1 MKKLSLTKLFL
12 TEQDIR
18 ELIQMYVSS
27 LKRNNRVR
35 EERYK
40 SMIYVRLAD
49 LGFDRPHITTMIND
63 LTDVDTEKDVDK
75 IMSRYRLWGD
85 DYADTFRATESTI
98 TEADDDREEDEDGVE
113 QNIHNFKVIVQIPF
127 TNLKNKDQKLR
138 KLKFDLTILDIKI
151 KKERPIDVA
160 KINPEAADNAAI
172 DYAVMLEL
180 ETEMTRTDL
189 EHELQPDYKILK
201 IKEIAH
207 VSY

>member
-1 MKKLSLTKLFL
+1 MKKLSLTKLLL

-35 EERYK
+35 EDRYK

-49 LGFDRPHITTMIND
+49 LGFDRPHITTMINS

-113 QNIHNFKVIVQIPF
+113 QNIHNFKVILQIPF
-127 TNLKNKDQKLR
+127 TTEKNKDQKLR
-138 KLKFDLTILDIKI
+138 KLKFDLKVLDVNIKRQ
-151 KKERPIDVA
+151 KDLAVDT
-160 KINPEAADNAAI
+160 INPEAEANPSLNFVVVAHI
-172 DYAVMLEL
+172 
-180 ETEMTRTDL
+180 ETEMTRTEL

-201 IKEIAH
+201 LKEI
-207 VSY
+207 